1 MTLTRI
7 ITPFRTSTS
16 LGTSMY
22 EERHYDHGTLGFTN
36 CKCEKKTFN
45 IKHGTRASMETMIT
59 GDTFL
64 YIHKHKTGEGTS
76 RQ

>member
-64 YIHKHKTGEGTS
+64 YIHKHKIGGYK
-76 RQ
+76 

>member
-1 MTLTRI
+1 
-7 ITPFRTSTS
+7 
-16 LGTSMY
+16 MY

-45 IKHGTRASMETMIT
+45 IKHGTRTSMETMIT

-64 YIHKHKTGEGTS
+64 YIHRHKAGGYK
-76 RQ
+76 